1 MLYDDIIKQIKKA
14 GDMLRGVSAGEADI
28 YNKEGISN
36 FVTEYDKKVQRLLVQ
51 EMKELIPDA
60 AFLAEEDDMQQQMG
74 DGYCFII
81 DPIDG
86 TTNFIFNYKNSC
98 ISVGLA
104 QHGEMIFGAV
114 YNPYTEEMYTAVK
127 GEGARLNGR
136 NIKCTEKGLEDSVA
150 AFGCARYNS
159 DDTDRIFA
167 FAKCLYLHSL
177 GIRNCGSAAIDLC
190 RVASGSNGV
199 YAELLLQPWDFAAA
213 SLIIREAG
221 GSITQIDGTEITLD
235 SACSVLAGGQSCW
248 EESIH
253 LWKTLI

>member
-1 MLYDDIIKQIKKA
+1 MLYEDITKQIKTA
-14 GDMLRGVSAGEADI
+14 GDMLRSVIAGESDI

-36 FVTEYDKKVQRLLVQ
+36 FVTEYDKKVQRFLVQ
-51 EMKELIPDA
+51 EMKKLIPDA
-60 AFLAEEDDMQQQMG
+60 TFLAEEDDMQQKLGEG
-74 DGYCFII
+74 DCFII

-86 TTNFIFNYKNSC
+86 TTNFIFDYKNSC

-104 QHGEMIFGAV
+104 RHGEMVFGAV

-136 NIKCTEKGLEDSVA
+136 KIKCTKKGLEDSVA

-177 GIRNCGSAAIDLC
+177 GIRNGGSAAIDLC

-199 YAELLLQPWDFAAA
+199 YAELLLQPWDYAAA
-213 SLIIREAG
+213 SLIIRESG
-221 GSITQIDGTEITLD
+221 GKITQIDGKEITLE
-235 SACSVLAGGQSCW
+235 SPCSVLAGGQQCW
-248 EESIH
+248 EESQN
-253 LWKTLI
+253 LWKTFI